1 MTWNKRQLFCIK
13 PHGIMKRILCIVM
26 AAWFAC
32 SVIVMDYQEAKA
44 AEFTAGAIAAGESLE
59 WISTILAST
68 GLAISV
74 KELLKPRQVEIEKD
88 IGKNIDWDNFDWGD
102 MLDSPAAQDQINDAE
117 DMINRLYGNASAKWK
132 EMYEKSLSPTPTPE
146 TSPDN
151 PEPSPPVTVA
161 PIDPDT
167 VTPPDWDILK
177 KTSMNNGYL
186 ALGAATYWCL
196 KEAVKGFWDNLMESY
211 NEQPYNNQYFNVDST
226 KIDSSYPLK
235 IGTLYYYWKPGN
247 YAGYLSFYAPENT
260 SYIIYNTSIKNDYQ
274 YWHFYDNNDKELGVQ
289 QFVRT
294 VYYKKGVV
302 SSESFNGPYF
312 SFPYSC
318 TLDNSNRSAFVI
330 NFNLPIYIGS
340 KADDN
345 LDKSIKKPAIWPSTD
360 LKNDYDNNKSP
371 SLPDTSPAPAIK
383 IPSLDEI
390 KDLQKKG
397 DDSDDEKRPSII
409 QEFVTNHYTNPT
421 PAPEPTTAP
430 DPDPNP
436 TTAPNPDPN
445 PSESPNPTTT
455 PAVNPEISVAPNP
468 SSAPQPS
475 GTPENPDDET
485 IPDNYKPDL
494 RLVFPFCIPFDLIH
508 LLNVFDA
515 EPVAPVFSFP
525 FDLSLKNPFKKGEMI
540 LDVHETFKFD
550 FSNLDSVIEIFRITE
565 TIGFVIGLM
574 IITRNL
580 IRG

>member
-1 MTWNKRQLFCIK
+1 MTWNKKQLFCIK
-13 PHGIMKRILCIVM
+13 PNGIMKRILCIVM

-74 KELLKPRQVEIEKD
+74 KELLKPRQTEIEKD
-88 IGKNIDWDNFDWGD
+88 IGKNIDWDNVDFGD
-102 MLDSPAAQDQINDAE
+102 LLDSPATQDQINDAE

-186 ALGAATYWCL
+186 ALGTATYWCL
-196 KEAVKGFWDNLMESY
+196 KEAVKGFWDNLMEEDSKTNKVGNTYKDNILLGYQSVTSSDKSGHKETMTTYAYDINGNISKLKVVDATKSGCSPYHNFYTIEKNTLIGSY
-211 NEQPYNNQYFNVDST
+211 YMFNRSWSGNSSGTDSGTSVYNYSVWNTTNEEYHFYVPIVDSDG
-226 KIDSSYPLK
+226 KVVKDAEVRP
-235 IGTLYYYWKPGN
+235 IGKT
-247 YAGYLSFYAPENT
+247 
-260 SYIIYNTSIKNDYQ
+260 
-274 YWHFYDNNDKELGVQ
+274 
-289 QFVRT
+289 
-294 VYYKKGVV
+294 
-302 SSESFNGPYF
+302 
-312 SFPYSC
+312 
-318 TLDNSNRSAFVI
+318 
-330 NFNLPIYIGS
+330 
-340 KADDN
+340 
-345 LDKSIKKPAIWPSTD
+345 AIWPSTD

-371 SLPDTSPAPAIK
+371 SLPDTAPAIK

-397 DDSDDEKRPSII
+397 NDSDDENRPSII

-421 PAPEPTTAP
+421 PAPE
-430 DPDPNP
+430 P

-540 LDVHETFKFD
+540 LDVHETFEFD

-574 IITRNL
+574 VITRNL